1 MQLYLISVWYKQTV
15 STAAAVMIQAA
26 AQYVATVQG
35 GTYGRWRCGRVVWF
49 VYLLN
54 VELYRFDFVFRQSAI
69 YWFPY
74 IRREME
80 KYSDDDPKYENA

>member
-1 MQLYLISVWYKQTV
+1 MLTAV
-15 STAAAVMIQAA
+15 STAAAVTTQAA
-26 AQYVATVQG
+26 TAQYVAAIRG
-35 GTYGRWRCGRVVWF
+35 GTYGRWRCDQAVWF

-54 VELYRFDFVFRQSAI
+54 VELYRSAFVFRQSAI

-80 KYSDDDPKYENA
+80 KYSDGDPKYENA